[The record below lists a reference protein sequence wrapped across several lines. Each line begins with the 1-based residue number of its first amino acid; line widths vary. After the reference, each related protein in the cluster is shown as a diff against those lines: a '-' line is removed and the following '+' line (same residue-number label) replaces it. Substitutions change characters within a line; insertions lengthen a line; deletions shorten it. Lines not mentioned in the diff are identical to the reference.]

1 MGRKTEWR
9 IHATI
14 GLLLVAITFT
24 DLAPSGP
31 WGDSTFTSG
40 SAGLVGLCLLYMA
53 WFRLTF
59 DIDGLVPT
67 LDRWNDPVKNS
78 PKVVGVGVAIM
89 GLAYGAGRIGIFP
102 RPAGLILALIGLLTI
117 TNGAY
122 VWLSTAGPWRDKM
135 ATEIQDQGIIPDIES
150 DAVYDMTEDKNSG
163 SSNITYNIQIH
174 DSVVIDSK
182 LNLEEE

>member
-1 MGRKTEWR
+1 M
-9 IHATI
+9 
-14 GLLLVAITFT
+14 VAVTFT

-40 SAGLVGLCLLYMA
+40 SVGLVGLCLLYIA

-59 DIDGLVPT
+59 DIEGLVPT
-67 LDRWNDPVKNS
+67 LDRWSDPVKTS
-78 PKVVGVGVAIM
+78 PKVIGVGIAIM
-89 GLAYGAGRIGIFP
+89 GLAYGAGRIDLFP

-117 TNGAY
+117 TNGVY
-122 VWLSTAGPWRDKM
+122 VWLSTAGPWHDKM
-135 ATEIQDQGIIPDIES
+135 ATEIQESSVIPNIES
-150 DAVYDMTEDKNSG
+150 DAVDDMTENKNSG
-163 SSNITYNIQIH
+163 TSNITYNIQIH